1 MSEPE
6 ETAAPA
12 AAAESAPA
20 EEEGAAKEVDPSI
33 AAPGV
38 SFGTPDGTTKLAY
51 EDFYDQKDRL
61 ASGSFGTVYVAEHK
75 GTKEEYAVKVVD
87 RSRLSEKDH
96 NLVNREVG
104 ILKDCREI
112 ESIVRLIDFFES
124 PTHYYVVQVYA
135 RGGDVFERLASTT
148 IYSEKHG
155 RDLAIHLLKAM
166 QHLHE
171 HKIAHRD
178 LKPENLLL
186 LDKKDDATIL
196 VADFGFAKY
205 VPEDLLRTRCGTP
218 AFVAP
223 ELLVNDCRYDERVD
237 MWSVGCLMYMLLGGY
252 PPFQDK
258 SHQGLFRKI
267 RGADF
272 TFHDAYW
279 KNVSI
284 PAKRLVANLLTTD
297 PDYRTSAKAAIHD
310 SQWLKLRAAELEG
323 NDLNSSLPEFKKFHS
338 KRTLKGAASAVLL
351 TVKATKMLSSRSL
364 RASGTSPFGG
374 PTDEKAKRVDDALF
388 KASKGNLKFL
398 DVYELNQKLHKSSSA
413 QIWACTHMETKEGFA
428 VKIIPNTPGR
438 KSVTGKSVGDAIHHE
453 LAVLKSCKHSH
464 IIEIIDFFEDDENF
478 YLVMERMDG
487 GDVFDRIIDKQKYTE
502 KDARDLAKFLLEA
515 VHLIHSKDIAHR
527 DLKPQ
532 NILLKSKES
541 NADIKLADFGFACR
555 VHTPQ
560 SLTTRCGTPT
570 YVAPEILKNIPY
582 DQSADMWSVG
592 VILYVLLVGYPPF
605 ASENQNL
612 LFQKIR
618 TADYQFRES
627 EWAGISDDA
636 KEVIKNLLVVDP
648 LQRWTAKYALAANWF
663 KADEKEME
671 GTDLS
676 SGAAKKIRQQKRR
689 FFGVAKTIMMFKASS
704 RRVNK
709 QAEEEPLEA
718 QEFKQGEESTT

>member
-1 MSEPE
+1 MPE
-6 ETAAPA
+6 E
-12 AAAESAPA
+12 ESGPV
-20 EEEGAAKEVDPSI
+20 EQ
-33 AAPGV
+33 PGI
-38 SFGTPDGTTKLAY
+38 SFLTKDGTTALAY
-51 EDFYDQKDRL
+51 EDFYEQKDRL
-61 ASGSFGTVYVAEHK
+61 ASGSFGTVYVAEHR

-96 NLVNREVG
+96 DLVNREVG
-104 ILKDCREI
+104 ILKDCRDI
-112 ESIVRLIDFFES
+112 QSIVRLIDFFES
-124 PTHYYVVQVYA
+124 PSHYYVVQVYA

-155 RDLAIHLLKAM
+155 RDLAIHLLRAM
-166 QHLHE
+166 QHLHK

-186 LDKKDDATIL
+186 LDKKDDSTIL

-205 VPEDLLRTRCGTP
+205 VPDDLLRTRCGTP

-237 MWSVGCLMYMLLGGY
+237 MWSVGCLLYMLLGGY

-258 SHQGLFRKI
+258 NHQGLFRKI

-284 PAKRLVANLLTTD
+284 PAKRLIANLLTTD
-297 PDYRTSAKAAIHD
+297 PNYRISAKSAVD
-310 SQWLKLRAAELEG
+310 QSQWLKLRAAELEG
-323 NDLNSSLPEFKKFHS
+323 NNLDSSLPEFKKFHS
-338 KRTLKGAASAVLL
+338 KRTLKGAASAVLWS
-351 TVKATKMLSSRSL
+351 VKATKMMSSRSL
-364 RASGTSPFGG
+364 KASDLGAFGKSD
-374 PTDEKAKRVDDALF
+374 DEKAKRVDDALF
-388 KASKGNLKFL
+388 KASKSTVKFL
-398 DVYELNQKLHKSSSA
+398 DVYDLNEKLHKSSSA
-413 QIWACTHMETKEGFA
+413 QIWACTHKETKDGFA

-438 KSVTGKSVGDAIHHE
+438 KSVTGKSVSDAIHHE

-464 IIEIIDFFEDDENF
+464 IIEIIDFFEDDDNF

-502 KDARDLAKFLLEA
+502 KDARDLSRFLLEA

-582 DQSADMWSVG
+582 DQSSDMWSVG

-605 ASENQNL
+605 ASENQNV

-618 TADYQFRES
+618 TADFTFREA
-627 EWAGISDDA
+627 EWSGISDEA
-636 KEVIKNLLVVDP
+636 KNLIKNLLVVDP
-648 LQRWTAKYALAANWF
+648 LQRWTAKIALNCDWF
-663 KADEKEME
+663 KADEKAME

-676 SGAAKKIRQQKRR
+676 GGAAKKIRERKRR
-689 FFGVAKTIMMFKASS
+689 FFSVAKSIMWMKASS
-704 RRVNK
+704 RRVVK
-709 QAEEEPLEA
+709 QDEAPLDA
-718 QEFKQGEESTT
+718 REFKGDEKEATA